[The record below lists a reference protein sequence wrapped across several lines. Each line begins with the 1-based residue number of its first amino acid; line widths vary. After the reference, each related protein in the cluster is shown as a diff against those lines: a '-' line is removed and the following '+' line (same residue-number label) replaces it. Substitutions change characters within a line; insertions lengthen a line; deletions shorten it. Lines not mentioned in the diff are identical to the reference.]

1 MKIKKKV
8 KNISKKIDTKN
19 IKNGGVIL
27 GGLVISYAI
36 GKINGGKKGIGIGEN
51 NILNNPSKL
60 GRGLRKYRK

>member
-1 MKIKKKV
+1 MNIKKKV

-36 GKINGGKKGIGIGEN
+36 GKIKGEN